1 MMSLRSPIPEKANEI
16 YHIVVMDWW
25 VRWKKYTNYDKII
38 IESDETTLGETES
51 ATTLDTMVDN
61 FDNLHLHKESEEKKV
76 YPGEINDEEEINK
89 LLIDEPFLKHPN
101 DEVTNRHLKT
111 SVKEDEDFVILP
123 DDAWKYLLEI
133 YDGFD
138 MPRYSIKIEADDGN
152 SEKDEFM
159 IEIYLKKLFIYILP
173 KVRHHLCLKKPSA
186 VYISRK
192 KTVLD
197 FRRKIGEILH
207 DNKKEVSVI
216 ELMNYARIWRLETGE
231 NAFEIEKFFD
241 HETNNQRDLDSL
253 PM

>member
-1 MMSLRSPIPEKANEI
+1 
-16 YHIVVMDWW
+16 
-25 VRWKKYTNYDKII
+25 
-38 IESDETTLGETES
+38 
-51 ATTLDTMVDN
+51 
-61 FDNLHLHKESEEKKV
+61 LHLHKESEEKKV

-101 DEVTNRHLKT
+101 DEVANRHLKT

-123 DDAWKYLLEI
+123 DDVWKCLSEI
-133 YDGFD
+133 YEGFD

-207 DNKKEVSVI
+207 DNKKEVSV
-216 ELMNYARIWRLETGE
+216 
-231 NAFEIEKFFD
+231 
-241 HETNNQRDLDSL
+241 
-253 PM
+253 